1 MAGGRTDRI
10 AVLICSQTFC
20 TRSMPKSALTAPAV
34 DPTPIFEHFR
44 GSYGTELLTAAVDHF
59 DLFRRLAQQP
69 RTLTELAGELGLA
82 MRPAV
87 VLVTAMRAM
96 RLLEIDGGGR
106 GPFRFV
112 PATGPTAAYAHGVGR
127 RTGPGDAAGGC
138 ACDGDAGDA
147 AAGDR
152 RRRPARADGNRRRVP
167 VAGARVLRRRL
178 RGTGGPIA

>member
-44 GSYGTELLTAAVDHF
+44 GSYGTELLTAALSHF
-59 DLFRRLAQQP
+59 DLFRRLGRQP

-82 MRPAV
+82 MRPAI

-96 RLLEIDGGGR
+96 RLLE
-106 GPFRFV
+106 V
-112 PATGPTAAYAHGVGR
+112 
-127 RTGPGDAAGGC
+127 DAAGRL
-138 ACDGDAGDA
+138 APTAIAGEYLS
-147 AAGDR
+147 
-152 RRRPARADGNRRRVP
+152 PAREYYVGDYVGLAAQSPG
-167 VAGARVLRRRL
+167 VLGMVERL
-178 RGTGGPIA
+178 RTNRPYGAADETKDGTAFIYREGT